1 MAESARPVAL
11 ITGAS
16 GGIGLELARLCAKGG
31 HDLILVARHQTKLE
45 EIAKYLSGMYQIRV
59 ELIMADLSDAETPAA
74 IVDTAASRGMVVDV
88 LVNNA
93 GFGDWGLFGRAD
105 LERQLEMIQV
115 NVTALTQLTRL
126 LLPGMITR
134 RKGRI
139 LNVASTAAFAPGPLM
154 AVYYATKAYV
164 LSFSEAI
171 GNELSGTGITVT
183 ALCPGPTRT
192 GFATTAGLVGSNLFN
207 GPNVM
212 GVESVAAAGYR
223 GMMRGRMVVVPGM
236 ANKLLIQSI
245 RISPRWAVRMITRWF
260 QEGRKGEE

>member
-1 MAESARPVAL
+1 MTATTRPVAL

-31 HDLILVARHQTKLE
+31 HDVILVARNRDKLD
-45 EIAKYLSGMYQIRV
+45 EIAKYLSGMYNIRV
-59 ELIMADLSDAETPAA
+59 EVIAADLTDPEAPQAIMGKVETLGLG
-74 IVDTAASRGMVVDV
+74 IDV

-93 GFGDWGLFGRAD
+93 GFGDWGLFGRAE
-105 LERQLEMIQV
+105 LKRQLDMVQV
-115 NVTALTQLTRL
+115 NIVALTVLTRL
-126 LLPGMITR
+126 VLPRMVTQHR
-134 RKGRI
+134 GRI

-171 GNELSGTGITVT
+171 ANELDGTGIAVT

-192 GFATTAGLVGSNLFN
+192 SFAREAGMAGSNLFS

-212 GVESVAAAGYR
+212 DAAAVAAAGYR
-223 GMMRGRMVVVPGM
+223 GMIRGRAVVIPGLL
-236 ANKLLIQSI
+236 NKILIASI
-245 RISPRWAVRMITRWF
+245 RFSPRWAVRMITRWF
-260 QEGRKGEE
+260 QESRKQ